1 MKDILMSNLAIIAN
15 STDFSQLYTTLSP
28 AGPNI
33 ARLRINRDS
42 SVEGSD
48 GSLLTVPAPSLALRD
63 TDDSEIYSNDCYLRV
78 YLDTMQTAV
87 FDSDAEEY
95 TNMSSHFRDFSK
107 PALDWFGGD
116 KCGWMSSKARE
127 KLRTEDPVAFATASK
142 VKLYRHVYGTVR
154 MVGAVD
160 PSTGGT
166 KDIDDVPFR
175 LRLGPSNFME
185 IGNVIGGIVKQG
197 VNPASVEL
205 KIDFELKK
213 RGSNK
218 WFNLKYKPIMTNII
232 ELDSDYREL
241 LSDFAQLVKVENEQ
255 ILEKMREN
263 ASDAVDEFDD
273 VLEA

>member
-1 MKDILMSNLAIIAN
+1 MNNLAVISDSA
-15 STDFSQLYTTLSP
+15 DFSQLYTTLSP

-48 GSLLTVPAPSLALRD
+48 GNLLTVPAPSLALRD
-63 TDDSEIYSNDCYLRV
+63 TDDTELYSNDCYLRV

-107 PALDWFGGD
+107 PAIDWHGGD
-116 KCGWMSSKARE
+116 KCGWIPSKARE
-127 KLRTEDPVAFATASK
+127 KLRSEDPVAFNNASK
-142 VKLYRHVYGTVR
+142 VKLYRHVYGIVR
-154 MVGAVD
+154 MVGAID
-160 PSTGGT
+160 PSTGET
-166 KDIDDVPFR
+166 KDIDGVPFR

-197 VNPASVEL
+197 INPASVEL

-218 WFNLKYKPIMTNII
+218 WFNLKYKPLMNNVID
-232 ELDSDYREL
+232 LDSDYQEL

-255 ILEKMREN
+255 VLEKMREN
-263 ASDAVDEFDD
+263 SQDMVDEFDD